1 VCMPSLASRTSEKA
15 GQLTHLS
22 FPLRKMA
29 FEDYPLIAFDM
40 ELAKLTAQQ
49 KVNLLRIFHFEQFS
63 YDTITGQH
71 YSTEIQAVRIS
82 EASSHI

>member
-1 VCMPSLASRTSEKA
+1 
-15 GQLTHLS
+15 
-22 FPLRKMA
+22 
-29 FEDYPLIAFDM
+29 M

-49 KVNLLRIFHFEQFS
+49 KVNLLRIFHFQQFS
-63 YDTITGQH
+63 YDTIIGQH